1 MKVCAKGTKTLQAHK
16 SKAASLNLTRF
27 LKKSAKMKVC
37 AKGTK
42 TLPAHISKVATLK
55 LTRFLKK
62 ERQNESVCQRHE
74 NDPSTK

>member
-1 MKVCAKGTKTLQAHK
+1 MKVCAKGTKTLL
-16 SKAASLNLTRF
+16 S
-27 LKKSAKMKVC
+27 
-37 AKGTK
+37 
-42 TLPAHISKVATLK
+42 HIIKVATLK